1 MGKKILLSL
10 IMALLALCTSAALGE
25 STDGHKTI
33 RTYLN
38 ATGSGMTVLKG
49 PSKIGELH
57 HGEGDLFS
65 CKPGNGEL
73 LSNGATLTS
82 SDEYNTEPGCSDVNH
97 EQTCTFLSWPLRVT
111 TILGNTYVWD
121 TFAFGTMGETITI
134 GDNESGDDHPAVAI
148 QPVPPTLL
156 LFPAGIHYRRKTGG
170 RYDGADN
177 SIGCEIHRIWLV
189 DRFLGI
195 WKNQTHNYTLYTACP
210 NYGTF
215 YFWMLDGQNN
225 LKYFGS
231 YLPENLSKNFYTYPN
246 TTSNEA
252 IPNASFFRIS
262 DLQSGGTKSLTTC
275 KIEAPGLW
283 NGPLCNELDRT
294 IKITSTLDNF
304 DYNFVYERAY
314 MDVPSGGTPGF
325 SDAQYFDKASGCL
338 NGVFNPKP
346 GSVGSGFSLYSI
358 TAKYVVYQMN
368 SSADANSQ
376 LSLGIGELYLDGAI
390 FKLKLYWA
398 YDMDSPINVGETVFT
413 VNNTS
418 DGLYS
423 LTADE
428 KTAGSPFAGASQWVP
443 QADMPPVLTWNE
455 LAAFAINVSGAV
467 ATWDAAPVLNAVGNT
482 LELLNGSWPK
492 LIGTPQ
498 PVPANGSGG
507 NARYSKWKFTISG
520 DPDAYAYYNIFMTQD
535 QANKMPKI
543 LNVVLSYVPKGS
555 EFMGIAASWNQ
566 PKMFDMAFEYPILY
580 TAKSPGE
587 LVGIWHDKASGNP
600 VYISN
605 PRDNNIEIDPGETR
619 HTWGPITP
627 IAFYMGSFPRSELR
641 GSPLRWCAS
650 ADRHL
655 KQDAITYNIMKN
667 VNGKLFLLQT
677 NCDLSEVPDA
687 EGKYNNKAAKDWWK
701 SARMLTK
708 D

>member
-1 MGKKILLSL
+1 MNDYCIGNQ
-10 IMALLALCTSAALGE
+10 
-25 STDGHKTI
+25 
-33 RTYLN
+33 RTYTN
-38 ATGSGMTVLKG
+38 KTG
-49 PSKIGELH
+49 
-57 HGEGDLFS
+57 
-65 CKPGNGEL
+65 
-73 LSNGATLTS
+73 TS
-82 SDEYNTEPGCSDVNH
+82 LYVEQTPTKNEYNHFCGLW
-97 EQTCTFLSWPLRVT
+97 TCTYNVGTYLPNRKSLFTDDYFNIDAGSEARDRDQTTIFVSWPKRRCV
-111 TILGNTYVWD
+111 ILGTEHCWND
-121 TFAFGTMGETITI
+121 ILGSAGSEITI
-134 GDNESGDDHPAVAI
+134 GDNEYGEDHHDVALQPSLPFFLAFPSGD
-148 QPVPPTLL
+148 
-156 LFPAGIHYRRKTGG
+156 HYSKMHNTEGG
-170 RYDGADN
+170 AN
-177 SIGCEIHRIWLV
+177 KIGCEIHRIWLV

-304 DYNFVYERAY
+304 DYSFVYERAY

-325 SDAQYFDKASGCL
+325 SDAQNFDKASGCL
-338 NGVFNPKP
+338 NGAFAPIDINTGV
-346 GSVGSGFSLYSI
+346 GFSLYSV
-358 TAKYVVYQMN
+358 TNKYVVYQMDKSTGGN
-368 SSADANSQ
+368 SPF
-376 LSLGIGELYLDGAI
+376 SLGLGELNYDSGGI
-390 FKLKLYWA
+390 FRLKLYWA
-398 YDMDSPINVGETVFT
+398 YDMDSPIKVGTTNFILK
-413 VNNTS
+413 NTS
-418 DGLYS
+418 DS
-423 LTADE
+423 LFSLHADGSVV
-428 KTAGSPFAGASQWVP
+428 GSPFAGASQWFP
-443 QADMPPVLTWNE
+443 QANMPPVLTWNE
-455 LAAFAINVSGAV
+455 LATFATNISGTV
-467 ATWDAAPVLNAVGNT
+467 VTMDSTPVLNAVGNT
-482 LELLNGSWPK
+482 LELSNGSWPK

-507 NARYSKWKFTISG
+507 NARYSRWKFAVSG

-535 QANKMPKI
+535 QANNMPKI
-543 LNVVLSYVPKGS
+543 LNVVLKYVPKDS

-667 VNGKLFLLQT
+667 VDGKLFL
-677 NCDLSEVPDA
+677 
-687 EGKYNNKAAKDWWK
+687 
-701 SARMLTK
+701 
-708 D
+708 